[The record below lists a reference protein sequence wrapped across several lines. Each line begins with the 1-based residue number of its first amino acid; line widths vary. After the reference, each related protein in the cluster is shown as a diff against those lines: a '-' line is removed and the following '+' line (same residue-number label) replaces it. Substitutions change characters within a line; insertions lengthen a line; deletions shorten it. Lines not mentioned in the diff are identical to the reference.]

1 MEAYGKPSGALGR
14 QVIRTSERIDRALK
28 DYNTAIKTFKD
39 GKMAAANEMAKRAFR
54 GFPES
59 RRVRVAFLHITGL
72 FAFEQ
77 GTLDYYIEAHD
88 LLGRL
93 LPKDFEAVNY
103 RALAI
108 AARFYVKGNP
118 EDRDM
123 ALALIKEAE
132 KLASRKEDARFITEA
147 FREVRR
153 RLAKE
158 DPRRFPPMKK

>member
-1 MEAYGKPSGALGR
+1 
-14 QVIRTSERIDRALK
+14 
-28 DYNTAIKTFKD
+28 
-39 GKMAAANEMAKRAFR
+39 
-54 GFPES
+54 
-59 RRVRVAFLHITGL
+59 VAFLHITGL

-93 LPKDFEAVNY
+93 LPNDFEAVNY

-108 AARFYVKGNP
+108 AARFTVSGDP
-118 EDRDM
+118 EDREM
-123 ALALIKEAE
+123 ALSLIKQAE
-132 KLASRKEDARFITEA
+132 KLASRQEHARFTTEA

-158 DPRRFPPMKK
+158 EPRRFPPKKE